1 MILLIT
7 VAIVCTVSGRYIAD
21 TYRKRVLLLEKA
33 EVMISVIRDEI
44 RFYTL
49 PVNELLDLLSEKDA
63 LKPLKFISRCK
74 SLVSDGDEFPE
85 AWRKALRNK
94 DCTAYLKEKD
104 IDLLL
109 DFGEHLGVT
118 DTMGQ
123 LSNCEIYLEFIR
135 FNLNEAKKER
145 EQYSGIITVLGFLS
159 GIALIIVLI

>member
-1 MILLIT
+1 MLLLIT

-44 RFYTL
+44 RFYAL
-49 PVNELLDLLSEKDA
+49 PINELLDLLSEKDA
-63 LKPLKFISRCK
+63 LKQLKFISRCK
-74 SLVSDGDEFPE
+74 SLIFGGYEFPE
-85 AWRKALRNK
+85 AWRKALKNK
-94 DCTAYLKEKD
+94 DCTAHLKGKD

-109 DFGEHLGVT
+109 DFGEHLGIT
-118 DTMGQ
+118 DTTGQ